1 MKKMLLA
8 SNNVGKQREIQ
19 SLLDDLDIELITPDN
34 LGLHLEVL
42 EDGTTYAENA
52 ARKAMAFA
60 RASGLVALA
69 DDSGLEVDALE
80 GAPGLHSARY
90 SLIAGATDADRRTL
104 LLQQLQSHPRPWP
117 ARFRCVVALA
127 NPAGQVWFAEGECP
141 GEIIPEERGHNGFGY
156 DPIFLLPD
164 LGLTMAELT
173 LEQKN
178 HLSHRSR
185 AVTAARPVLLKLS
198 SPAPH

>member
-42 EDGTTYAENA
+42 EDGITYAENA

-60 RASGLVALA
+60 RASGMVALA
-69 DDSGLEVDALE
+69 DNSGLEVDALG

-90 SLIAGATDADRRTL
+90 SPITGATDADRRTF

-117 ARFRCVVALA
+117 ARFRCFVALA
-127 NPAGQVWFAEGECP
+127 NPAGQVWFADGECP

-178 HLSHRSR
+178 HLSHRAR

>member
-19 SLLDDLDIELITPDN
+19 SLLDGLDIELITPDN
-34 LGLHLEVL
+34 LSLHLEVL

-69 DDSGLEVDALE
+69 DDSGLEVDALG

-90 SLIAGATDADRRTL
+90 SPIKGATDADRRTF
-104 LLQQLQSHPRPWP
+104 LLQQLQSHPRPWS

-127 NPAGQVWFAEGECP
+127 NPSGQVWFAEGECP

-164 LGLTMAELT
+164 LGLTMAELN

-178 HLSHRSR
+178 HLSHRAR
-185 AVTAARPVLLKLS
+185 AVTAARSVLLKLS
-198 SPAPH
+198 SPALH

>member
-1 MKKMLLA
+1 
-8 SNNVGKQREIQ
+8 
-19 SLLDDLDIELITPDN
+19 
-34 LGLHLEVL
+34 
-42 EDGTTYAENA
+42 
-52 ARKAMAFA
+52 
-60 RASGLVALA
+60 
-69 DDSGLEVDALE
+69 
-80 GAPGLHSARY
+80 
-90 SLIAGATDADRRTL
+90 
-104 LLQQLQSHPRPWP
+104 
-117 ARFRCVVALA
+117 
-127 NPAGQVWFAEGECP
+127 VWFADGECP

-178 HLSHRSR
+178 HLSHRAR

>member
-90 SLIAGATDADRRTL
+90 SPIAGATDADRRTL